1 MKLKFLSWKSKD
13 FLSSPKSFAKLIKK
27 FQLLRLI
34 KKKQDKKIHEETPD
48 QNICEEVS
56 DSSNIPDKIKFKC
69 DQCGSNI
76 KKEITLKKHKNTK
89 HDPNNCP
96 SSKKIGE
103 GNFGFAFDAR
113 PGQEAAAEAL
123 RLEYSKEKKDENN
136 LSEKEINIV
145 VDKVERQ
152 EYEHSVNDEKGKERE
167 LLDVED
173 YFQIEVVDGE
183 TLFVCNV
190 CNEGLDTEQEIAK
203 HIQNNHESL
212 LNDDS
217 YDDNELYEGFE

>member
-1 MKLKFLSWKSKD
+1 M
-13 FLSSPKSFAKLIKK
+13 
-27 FQLLRLI
+27 
-34 KKKQDKKIHEETPD
+34 
-48 QNICEEVS
+48 
-56 DSSNIPDKIKFKC
+56 
-69 DQCGSNI
+69 
-76 KKEITLKKHKNTK
+76 
-89 HDPNNCP
+89 
-96 SSKKIGE
+96 
-103 GNFGFAFDAR
+103 
-113 PGQEAAAEAL
+113 
-123 RLEYSKEKKDENN
+123 RLEWSKEKKDENN

-145 VDKVERQ
+145 DDKVERQ
-152 EYEHSVNDEKGKERE
+152 DYEHSVNDEKGKESE

-217 YDDNELYEGFE
+217 YDDNELYEGFDEEGHRIV